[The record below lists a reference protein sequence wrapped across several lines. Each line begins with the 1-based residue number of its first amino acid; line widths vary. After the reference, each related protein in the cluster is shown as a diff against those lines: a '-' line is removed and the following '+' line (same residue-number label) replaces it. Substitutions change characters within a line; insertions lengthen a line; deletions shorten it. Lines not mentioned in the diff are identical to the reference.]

1 MQTDELTAIKKD
13 LELLKKAVAEIRL
26 SIDPDMVL
34 DEDDTTSLQIYKRE
48 KDENNLVHNEQ
59 VKKDFLSS

>member
-26 SIDPDMVL
+26 NIDPDMVL

-48 KDENNLVHNEQ
+48 KHENNLVHNEQ

>member
-1 MQTDELTAIKKD
+1 MESSELTAIKND